1 MHIFMH
7 LLHNKN
13 CISIQC
19 ENSLYQM
26 FLAEDK
32 SKKEP

>member
-1 MHIFMH
+1 MYIIMH
-7 LLHNKN
+7 LLHNKY

-32 SKKEP
+32 NGP